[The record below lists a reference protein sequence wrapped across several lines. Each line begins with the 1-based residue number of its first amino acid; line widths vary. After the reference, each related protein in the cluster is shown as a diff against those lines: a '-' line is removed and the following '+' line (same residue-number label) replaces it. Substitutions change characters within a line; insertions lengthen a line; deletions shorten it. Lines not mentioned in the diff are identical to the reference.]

1 MTARPVQNGGSRGGL
16 PFFHRQVLPYLAE
29 VFVLPVHGD
38 AAGEVKQVARTHALH
53 VGTHGRG
60 RIVNGVTK
68 IGKALTYFI
77 HNREFD
83 KGWIGRMHRKYLRFQ
98 MHFMTF

>member
-1 MTARPVQNGGSRGGL
+1 MAEPAEGLRVELRPVDSGL
-16 PFFHRQVLPYLAE
+16 A
-29 VFVLPVHGD
+29 
-38 AAGEVKQVARTHALH
+38 ALH
-53 VGTHGRG
+53 QEVQKLSLIH
-60 RIVNGVTK
+60 ILTK

-83 KGWIGRMHRKYLRFQ
+83 KGWIGRMHRKYVRFQ